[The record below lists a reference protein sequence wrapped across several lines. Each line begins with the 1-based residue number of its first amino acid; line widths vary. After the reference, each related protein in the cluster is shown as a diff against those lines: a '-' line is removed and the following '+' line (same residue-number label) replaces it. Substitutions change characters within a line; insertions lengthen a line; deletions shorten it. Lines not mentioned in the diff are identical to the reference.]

1 VVPGSEGK
9 PLETAIKSEAFDQ
22 FVQATGSIMNPA
34 VRDWKD
40 RGGRVV
46 GYFCSHIPT
55 ELFMAAE
62 LLPFRMRGTG
72 STGTELSDAFFSSIN
87 CSFPRHTFN
96 QALKGE
102 YDFLDALVCI
112 SSCDHVRRVYDNWER
127 NLPTPFVKI
136 MSLPK
141 KIGEPQVEWYRDEI
155 NLLRGDLEN
164 HFGVQ
169 ISDERLRQAIKLRN
183 ETRRLQRQLYALR
196 KGKHPPITG
205 AETLAVMVA
214 GSAMPAERYNPL
226 LSSLLD
232 TLKGANGTRDY
243 RARLMIV
250 GSELDDPEYVDV
262 IEEQG
267 GLVVTDSICYGT
279 RTMWVDVDEKAADPV
294 EALARYY
301 IQERPSCPRMNGDQ
315 PRRAKFLQDL
325 IKEFAVDGVI
335 GERMLFCDFW
345 CTEHYMNNM
354 DLKESGVPFIQIDR
368 EYILSATGQLRTRV
382 QAFLETMGK

>member
-1 VVPGSEGK
+1 M
-9 PLETAIKSEAFDQ
+9 ETTITSTAFAEFAATAEA
-22 FVQATGSIMNPA
+22 IMNPA
-34 VRDWKD
+34 IEEWRNN
-40 RGGRVV
+40 GGKVV
-46 GYFCSHIPT
+46 GYFCSHVPT
-55 ELFMAAE
+55 EVLTAAG

-72 STGTELSDAFFSSIN
+72 STGTELSDAFYSSIN

-102 YDFLDALVCI
+102 YDFLDGLLCI
-112 SSCDHVRRVYDNWER
+112 SSCDHIRRVYDNWKQ
-127 NLPTPFVKI
+127 NLNTPFVKI

-141 KIGEPQVEWYRDEI
+141 KVGDPQVEWYREEI
-155 NLLRGDLEN
+155 NLLRGELEQ

-169 ISDERLRQAIKLRN
+169 ITDERLRAAIKLHN
-183 ETRRLQRQLYALR
+183 ETRRLQRQLYDLR
-196 KGKHPPITG
+196 KGKHPAITG

-214 GSAMPAERYNPL
+214 GSAMPAERYNAL
-226 LSSLLD
+226 LRSLLD
-232 TLKGANGTRDY
+232 DLSRSNGTREY

-250 GSELDDPEYVDV
+250 GSELDDPEYVEI

-279 RTMWVDVDEKAADPV
+279 RTMWVDVDEQAADPV

-315 PRRAKFLQDL
+315 PRRAQFLRNL
-325 IKEFAVDGVI
+325 IDTFQVDGVI

-345 CTEHYMNNM
+345 CTEHYMNRL
-354 DLKESGVPFIQIDR
+354 DFKEVGIPFIQLDR
-368 EYILSATGQLRTRV
+368 EYILSGKGQLRTRI